1 MIIDVGS
8 FFGEYEVIK
17 NVKRE
22 YCVRAKTD
30 CLLLI
35 LKKKNYL
42 NIL

>member
-8 FFGEYEVIK
+8 FFGEYEV
-17 NVKRE
+17 NQNLKRE

-30 CLLLI
+30 CILLV

-42 NIL
+42 HML